1 MECVLC
7 MKRRVMICDDNG
19 KPIRSALTTQC
30 VGGEVKAV
38 EINVYDERNEIVF
51 TGFEDVLEP
60 FEDVITLSIVEKE
73 EYEYTRVFPNG
84 TSVDRKEKYNACY
97 IKSVEFNGCKVF
109 DIDDHVRLLK
119 RD

>member
-7 MKRRVMICDDNG
+7 IKRRVMICDDNG

-51 TGFEDVLEP
+51 TG

-109 DIDDHVRLLK
+109 DIDDHDRLLK
-119 RD
+119 CV

>member
-7 MKRRVMICDDNG
+7 IKRRVMICDDNG

-60 FEDVITLSIVEKE
+60 FEDVITLSIVEIE
-73 EYEYTRVFPNG
+73 
-84 TSVDRKEKYNACY
+84 D
-97 IKSVEFNGCKVF
+97 
-109 DIDDHVRLLK
+109 
-119 RD
+119 